1 MFHSLLHDEVGHAAK
16 TRTRF
21 THVRDDYKGQRELG
35 KGHRPTHDLNGQ
47 ELSEVYSCQ
56 RSK

>member
-47 ELSEVYSCQ
+47 ELSGVLLSE
-56 RSK
+56 K